1 MTGLLAP
8 SAGIQESRLS
18 EIAATTSSGF
28 GCLSPSFPMPEILPR
43 KMQLSMVN
51 EPRPAEPGR
60 EIGD

>member
-18 EIAATTSSGF
+18 EIAAATSSGF